1 MCVCA
6 LHQKEAEQAAM
17 GQGPIDEID
26 FCFLFFLD
34 AEKRGRGLSAFS
46 SAVKL
51 IGSMKSNEGRP

>member
-26 FCFLFFLD
+26 FWAFLD

-51 IGSMKSNEGRP
+51 IG